1 MKITAVY
8 AALLTLLF
16 IGLSV
21 RIVLMRGSLR
31 ISLGDKG
38 DNKMLRAIRVH
49 ANFAEYVPLCLLLI
63 FWVETSGAPVYFVH
77 LLGVTLLIARAV
89 HAYGVSQVKERL
101 IFRQAGMAMTI
112 TVMALPAGQL
122 LYKAV
127 V

>member
-16 IGLSV
+16 IGLSI

-31 ISLGDKG
+31 VSLGDKG
-38 DNKMLRAIRVH
+38 DIKMLRAIRVH

-77 LLGVTLLIARAV
+77 LLGAMLLIARAL
-89 HAYGVSQVKERL
+89 HAYGVSQIKERL
-101 IFRQAGMAMTI
+101 IFRQAGMAITL
-112 TVMALPAGQL
+112 TVMAVSAGQL